1 MFHIVLAYDKQQ
13 QQNYDLY
20 IQLFHQY
27 DDLDPI
33 QKKINLMK
41 LREKKYFTWDWIIEF
56 DIVVV
61 ELLSNVWPSLSY
73 NTWKIFGIIFGSTR
87 RTSPLD

>member
-1 MFHIVLAYDKQQ
+1 MEVGRKHYNKDDYMFHIVLAYDKQQ

-33 QKKINLMK
+33 KQSINLIE
-41 LREKKYFTWDWIIEF
+41 LRKK
-56 DIVVV
+56 
-61 ELLSNVWPSLSY
+61 
-73 NTWKIFGIIFGSTR
+73 
-87 RTSPLD
+87 

>member
-1 MFHIVLAYDKQQ
+1 MEVEKKHYNMDDYMFHIVLAYDKQQ

-33 QKKINLMK
+33 KQPINLIE
-41 LREKKYFTWDWIIEF
+41 LRKK
-56 DIVVV
+56 
-61 ELLSNVWPSLSY
+61 
-73 NTWKIFGIIFGSTR
+73 
-87 RTSPLD
+87 